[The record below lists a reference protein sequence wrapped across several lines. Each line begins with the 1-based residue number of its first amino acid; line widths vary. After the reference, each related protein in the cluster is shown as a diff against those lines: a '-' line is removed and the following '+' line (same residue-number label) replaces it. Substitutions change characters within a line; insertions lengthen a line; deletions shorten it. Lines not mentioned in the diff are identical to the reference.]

1 MKTIIARSLT
11 IGLLIGVA
19 ACSKNNE
26 ELPPPPPPQEAPATP
41 DTSATTTTSSGNVTG
56 SVVPGSMED
65 FMQQAGTDTVYF
77 GYDSS
82 SLDAEGR
89 DTLTK
94 QAAWLQRYPNVRI
107 SVEGHADE
115 RGTREYN
122 LALGERRANA
132 SATFLQQQ
140 GIPASRITTISYGKE
155 RPAVEGSS
163 EAAYAQNRRTV
174 TVLSGAAAS

>member
-1 MKTIIARSLT
+1 MKSIISRSLVLT
-11 IGLLIGVA
+11 LMVGVA
-19 ACSKNNE
+19 ACAKKE

-41 DTSATTTTSSGNVTG
+41 TPAPASTVQSGNVSG
-56 SVVPGSMED
+56 AVVPGSMED
-65 FMQQAGTDTVYF
+65 FMRQAGTDTVYF
-77 GYDSS
+77 AYDSS

-89 DTLTK
+89 DTLSK
-94 QAAWLQRYPNVRI
+94 QAAWLQQYPDVRI

-132 SATFLQQQ
+132 ASTYLQQQ
-140 GIPASRITTISYGKE
+140 GVPASRISTISYGKE

-163 EAAYAQNRRTV
+163 EAAYAQNRRSV